1 MVLYRDLLV
10 QNPPVKFYQDYYTCH
25 NDPLSSLQAAMGVA
39 AGNTSVVVPIILAML
54 LPFVFLLLRVLDK
67 VPLEDIYNEDD
78 EAAAAKMLAGMLLR
92 LRDKRAA
99 GLLRD
104 GILSAWY
111 AELTDS
117 AKSSL
122 YHELIDPVVSGDS
135 NHHHHHPHTKTVD
148 DRLENHSSVVVESD
162 DVVDYKHIYMEEKKS

>member
-1 MVLYRDLLV
+1 M
-10 QNPPVKFYQDYYTCH
+10 
-25 NDPLSSLQAAMGVA
+25 
-39 AGNTSVVVPIILAML
+39 
-54 LPFVFLLLRVLDK
+54 DK

-78 EAAAAKMLAGMLLR
+78 EAAAAKMLTGMLLR

-122 YHELIDPVVSGDS
+122 YHELIDPVPGNSQPY
-135 NHHHHHPHTKTVD
+135 NTKPVD
-148 DRLENHSSVVVESD
+148 DRSENHSSVVVESD
-162 DVVDYKHIYMEEKKS
+162 DDVVDYKHIYMKEKK